1 MSFVI
6 VYFLELETVWWVGSK
21 SSGERRTW
29 TFRSIVLKQLLLC
42 SASGFVCKKGAFL
55 VVCVFSIKET
65 KEGDVLFGLG
75 LSRAA
80 HRHICSFFTA
90 IRAPLFL
97 TNIPIYTTFHPNSLF
112 RPWQGPRYSA
122 QRTTFDCFTRIHLLT
137 LLKPERTPIRTLRP
151 SETKS

>member
-1 MSFVI
+1 VSFVI
-6 VYFLELETVWWVGSK
+6 VYFLEIETVWWVGSK
-21 SSGERRTW
+21 ISGERHTW

-55 VVCVFSIKET
+55 AVCVFSKKET

-90 IRAPLFL
+90 IRAPFIPYKHTDIHHIPPQQPVQAL
-97 TNIPIYTTFHPNSLF
+97 T
-112 RPWQGPRYSA
+112 
-122 QRTTFDCFTRIHLLT
+122 RT
-137 LLKPERTPIRTLRP
+137 
-151 SETKS
+151 